1 MGDLLKFAIEIAK
14 GSSTPGLVVLLVL
27 LLGMALWAY
36 WQERR
41 QNQRVADARL
51 TEARQDTEA
60 MTSALHEATHAV
72 ESFKASNEALKSAI
86 ELMLATRR
94 GGGP

>member
-1 MGDLLKFAIEIAK
+1 MGELFEFAVEIAK
-14 GSSTPGLVVLLVL
+14 GSSTPGLVILLVL
-27 LLGMALWAY
+27 LLGLALWAY

-41 QNQRVADARL
+41 QNQQVADQRL

-72 ESFKASNEALKSAI
+72 EAFRASNEALKHAI
-86 ELMLATRR
+86 ELMLQTR
-94 GGGP
+94 GTG

>member
-1 MGDLLKFAIEIAK
+1 MGDLVKLAVEIAK
-14 GSSTPGLVVLLVL
+14 GSSTPGLVLVLTVLLGL
-27 LLGMALWAY
+27 ALWAY

-41 QNQRVADARL
+41 ANQKVADQRL

-72 ESFKASNEALKSAI
+72 EAFRASNEALKHAI
-86 ELMLATRR
+86 ELMLQRR
-94 GGGP
+94 GA

>member
-1 MGDLLKFAIEIAK
+1 MDDLIKLAVEIAK
-14 GSSTPGLVVLLVL
+14 GSSTPGLVLVL
-27 LLGMALWAY
+27 TILLGLALWAY

-41 QNQRVADARL
+41 ANQKVADQRL

-72 ESFKASNEALKSAI
+72 ESFKNSNEALKHAI
-86 ELMLATRR
+86 ELMLQSRH
-94 GGGP
+94 G